1 MPAYFGRMD
10 TELTAS
16 KEVVSAQ
23 QAREDERRK
32 RSHIDRILL
41 KNARRSIEEM
51 AELTGLYPDEIAGR
65 LEALLRS
72 RDFLSDRQE
81 ERLILI
87 EIGDLIDDMRG
98 RMEGA
103 HDDNYADIA
112 NVTLRGYEAIA
123 KRLDARRKLAELD
136 ISEITRAQGD
146 LFLSIVL
153 EAVNIV
159 ASELEETHPDASW
172 DIRAEIEA
180 SFARALPA
188 ARDEVNRRVRE

>member
-1 MPAYFGRMD
+1 MTS
-10 TELTAS
+10 TELATKGMPNA
-16 KEVVSAQ
+16 AQ
-23 QAREDERRK
+23 LREEERRK
-32 RSHIDRILL
+32 RSHIDRLIL
-41 KNARRSIEEM
+41 KNARQSLDDI
-51 AELTGLYPDEIAGR
+51 AQLTGMEPADVAMR
-65 LEALLRS
+65 LETILRS
-72 RDFLSDRQE
+72 RDYLTDRQE
-81 ERLILI
+81 ERLLIL
-87 EIGDLIDDMRG
+87 EMGDLIDDMRG

-136 ISEITRAQGD
+136 ISEITRAQGE

>member
-1 MPAYFGRMD
+1 MTS
-10 TELTAS
+10 TELATKGTPNA
-16 KEVVSAQ
+16 AQ
-23 QAREDERRK
+23 LREEERRK
-32 RSHIDRILL
+32 RSHIDRLIL
-41 KNARRSIEEM
+41 KNARQSLDDI
-51 AELTGLYPDEIAGR
+51 AQLTGMEPADVAMR
-65 LEALLRS
+65 LETILRS
-72 RDFLSDRQE
+72 RDYLTDRQE
-81 ERLILI
+81 ERLLIL
-87 EIGDLIDDMRG
+87 EMGDLIDDMRG

-136 ISEITRAQGD
+136 ISEITRAQGE

>member
-1 MPAYFGRMD
+1 MTS
-10 TELTAS
+10 TELATKGTLNA
-16 KEVVSAQ
+16 AQ
-23 QAREDERRK
+23 LREEERRK
-32 RSHIDRILL
+32 RSHIDRLIL
-41 KNARRSIEEM
+41 KNARQSLDDI
-51 AELTGLYPDEIAGR
+51 AQLTGMEPADVAMR
-65 LEALLRS
+65 LETILRS
-72 RDFLSDRQE
+72 RDYLTDRQE
-81 ERLILI
+81 ERLLIL
-87 EIGDLIDDMRG
+87 EMGDLIDDMRG

-136 ISEITRAQGD
+136 ISEITRAQGE